1 MNRDIFEEL
10 VVLELA
16 NNHWGNIKRGLQI
29 VSDYAKIVRF
39 NNVRAAI
46 KLQFRDVDR
55 FIHKDF
61 RHRTDIR
68 YIGKTLATRM
78 SENDFAVLV
87 DAIRK
92 SSCIPMATPF
102 DEESV
107 KLCAQLNLPIIKIA
121 SSDVNDW
128 PLIEAIAKARKPIIA
143 STGGSS
149 LKDIDDLV
157 TFFEQRNIPLALN
170 HCVSLYPSEDR
181 ELELNQIDFL
191 KNRYPGHTIGFST
204 HEYNNWEYS
213 MLIAYAK
220 GARTFERH
228 IDIDK
233 DGVPV
238 SKYCSLPSQIDTW
251 LKAFHKAKE
260 MCGGGGDTKRV
271 ITVREAQYLDSLVRG
286 VYAKRNLQ
294 KGHHLTVDDI
304 YLAIPLQ
311 KGHVSCREF
320 MEGEILIKPCKK
332 DQPILIDMI
341 ENPYAYDENLKKHI
355 YERGLAATED
365 IPSVNSTES
374 VSDALVGN
382 EINKSISKRLKRK
395 LHKKVKDKMPVLSIN

>member
-10 VVLELA
+10 FVLELA
-16 NNHWGNIKRGLQI
+16 NNHWGNVKRGLQI
-29 VSDYAKIVRF
+29 ISDYAKIVRF

-46 KLQFRDVDR
+46 KLQFRDIDR
-55 FIHKDF
+55 FIHKGF
-61 RHRTDIR
+61 RDRTDIR
-68 YIGKTLATRM
+68 YIGKTLATKL
-78 SENDFAVLV
+78 SESDFAVLV
-87 DAIRK
+87 EAIRK

-107 KLCAQLNLPIIKIA
+107 KLCVQLNLPIIKIA

-128 PLIEAIAKARKPIIA
+128 FLIEAVAKTRKPVIA

-149 LKDIDDLV
+149 IKDIDDLV

-170 HCVSLYPSEDR
+170 HCVSLYPSEDH

-191 KNRYPGHTIGFST
+191 KSRYPGHTIGFST
-204 HEYNNWEYS
+204 HEHTNWEYS

-220 GARTFERH
+220 GARAFERH

-233 DGVPV
+233 DGVAV
-238 SKYCSLPSQIDTW
+238 SAYCSLPHQIDTW

-271 ITVREAQYLDSLVRG
+271 IPAREAQYLDSLLRG
-286 VYAKRNLQ
+286 VYARRNLN
-294 KGHHLTVDDI
+294 KGHKLTVDDI

-311 KGHVSCREF
+311 RGHISCREF
-320 MEGEILIKPCKK
+320 MEGEMLIKPCKK
-332 DQPILIDMI
+332 NQPILIDMI
-341 ENPYAYDENLKKHI
+341 ESPYAYDENLKRHI
-355 YERGLAATED
+355 YTRGLDATEG
-365 IPSVNSTES
+365 IPTVKTTES
-374 VSDALVGN
+374 IKNALARN
-382 EINKSISKRLKRK
+382 EIDKSTKRQNRRLT
-395 LHKKVKDKMPVLSIN
+395 KKVRGKISAFPVN